1 MPHYRPLATKFF
13 QASIALATKNSS
25 AEVVAVCVA
34 MQHQQPQR
42 RNASIGV
49 ASGNQRHHQQQQ
61 HQRRR
66 PLPPPTAS
74 HSADSLTSGMQRLS
88 VSNRRGLTTA
98 ASNSA
103 GKAVGAKPTTAAAT
117 SVRRRTIGSG
127 NGVDGQPPK
136 PGQVT
141 SLADVANLLSNG
153 RVSNIVVMAGA
164 GISTASGIPDF
175 RTPGT
180 GLYDNLKQFK
190 IPYPEAIFDLDYFF
204 VNPKPF
210 FALAKEL
217 YPSGRYRPNLVHCF
231 CRLLHDKG
239 MLSRVYTQNIDG
251 LERLAGIPPE
261 KLVEAHGTFAT
272 ATCTHC
278 CRQLPAVYVR
288 PMILQG
294 QVPICSKLRGQG
306 VCPGVL
312 KPDIVFFGED
322 LPARFWHYL
331 RDFAHCD
338 LLIVLGTSLQVEPFA
353 GIVDSTRLTVPRL
366 LINRDAVGPFRGAKP
381 RRPNDL
387 AATGDL
393 VERVLELANLAG
405 WSDELVTLSDRINL
419 DIDACPDPFESNNN
433 NSNNSP
439 TPAQTRPQ
447 HHLPPLPHAKQQ
459 PSAKPATESTT
470 SVANSNNNARRA
482 LEAGNNKSVIA
493 AAVRVKPGIPLV
505 QRHKRSQSQQRR
517 QPPRQLS
524 TSSSS
529 SSSCSSP
536 DSDSTSSGD

>member
-1 MPHYRPLATKFF
+1 
-13 QASIALATKNSS
+13 
-25 AEVVAVCVA
+25 
-34 MQHQQPQR
+34 
-42 RNASIGV
+42 
-49 ASGNQRHHQQQQ
+49 
-61 HQRRR
+61 
-66 PLPPPTAS
+66 
-74 HSADSLTSGMQRLS
+74 
-88 VSNRRGLTTA
+88 
-98 ASNSA
+98 
-103 GKAVGAKPTTAAAT
+103 
-117 SVRRRTIGSG
+117 
-127 NGVDGQPPK
+127 
-136 PGQVT
+136 
-141 SLADVANLLSNG
+141 
-153 RVSNIVVMAGA
+153 
-164 GISTASGIPDF
+164 
-175 RTPGT
+175 
-180 GLYDNLKQFK
+180 
-190 IPYPEAIFDLDYFF
+190 
-204 VNPKPF
+204 
-210 FALAKEL
+210 
-217 YPSGRYRPNLVHCF
+217 
-231 CRLLHDKG
+231 
-239 MLSRVYTQNIDG
+239 
-251 LERLAGIPPE
+251 
-261 KLVEAHGTFAT
+261 
-272 ATCTHC
+272 
-278 CRQLPAVYVR
+278 
-288 PMILQG
+288 
-294 QVPICSKLRGQG
+294 
-306 VCPGVL
+306 
-312 KPDIVFFGED
+312 
-322 LPARFWHYL
+322 
-331 RDFAHCD
+331 
-338 LLIVLGTSLQVEPFA
+338 
-353 GIVDSTRLTVPRL
+353 
-366 LINRDAVGPFRGAKP
+366 INRDAVGPFRGAKP